1 VADALSR
8 SSSLSHLSHLSLS
21 LPPSLSPSLSLTHS
35 SLRLMSEFISAKNV
49 NFTMD
54 RQYQQGDYLSK
65 IEQVWTESRAVENL
79 AIFVNRLSDR
89 YSYRIVI

>member
-8 SSSLSHLSHLSLS
+8 SSSLSHLSHLSL
-21 LPPSLSPSLSLTHS
+21 SLSLTHS

-65 IEQVWTESRAVENL
+65 IEQVWTENRAVENL

-89 YSYRIVI
+89 YSYRIMI